1 MPDTFSNRL
10 RMAMDLRELR
20 QADLI
25 VKAKPLCQEV
35 GVKLESNAISQYL
48 AGKVM
53 PREDKLRILSQVLD
67 VNQLW
72 LAGQDVPWSRTP
84 DEHETDRLINQV
96 SIMDNANNKI
106 LMNADVRRTAIL
118 YYRADDV
125 TKELSRRVLEKFR
138 EISDS
143 DATGYYNYEDVYAQQ
158 DALDTAD

>member
-1 MPDTFSNRL
+1 
-10 RMAMDLRELR
+10 
-20 QADLI
+20 
-25 VKAKPLCQEV
+25 
-35 GVKLESNAISQYL
+35 
-48 AGKVM
+48 M

-72 LAGQDVPWSRTP
+72 LAGQDVPWPRTP
-84 DEHETDRLINQV
+84 DEHETDRLIGQV
-96 SIMDNANNKI
+96 SIMDAANNKI

-125 TKELSRRVLEKFR
+125 TKELIRRVLEKFR

-158 DALDTAD
+158 DALDAAD

>member
-125 TKELSRRVLEKFR
+125 TKELIRRVLEKFYVKF
-138 EISDS
+138 
-143 DATGYYNYEDVYAQQ
+143 AVFAVV
-158 DALDTAD
+158 